1 VSITKV
7 IILSRK
13 IIYLSAAIIIIIAVF
28 FIGREFFYPAPL
40 YYQGDSSW
48 AASQKLALIRLED
61 VNPGT
66 YDTREKLDK
75 LVKIADYLYKEGVPF
90 QISLIPV
97 YKDPASNIEISVGD
111 TEIFQIRDFNKTI
124 MYMRERGGMVGLH
137 GYTHQHLNE
146 VSGAGFEFSD
156 KSGQEYAKMAYAEER
171 VQKAL
176 AAMERAGIPVD
187 YWETPHYTASLDQYK
202 TFGNYFGLLYDPN
215 PWEKTLKNIS
225 SRDSTGMDNQSV
237 IFVPAPLNNIT
248 VDKDVERIFS
258 QLDKNDPAVLA
269 SFFYHPTQEF
279 KFLYKMQTPQG
290 KEFYAHEPDSYL
302 KRLISGFKERGYKF
316 VSVYDLIGFLPAERV
331 TGLNAGKGK
340 VLLSGDIDGDGRFDL
355 IAGDPA
361 KGLWQ
366 AGLSRV
372 DRLLPRY
379 NPESFAPT
387 TDWLKNWGQ
396 GGTKEFAAG
405 DFNNDGKKDLVS
417 WDKKT
422 GEINVALS
430 DGSKFIP
437 QQPWGSFNA
446 SGGTVKFFA
455 GRYNNSS
462 RDGLLF
468 WVQDENT
475 AYVALSAGD
484 SFTPARPWLEN
495 WGAGAGAGAGLQ
507 ILTGDFNGDGKKDL
521 AALNKNTGAIQVAL
535 SAGDK
540 FELPADNGGQP
551 WIAGFVTG
559 DRWQV
564 QTGDYTGEGVD
575 DFIAYDNTLGKW
587 QFILTRNKQFVIE
600 SWPVVFGKDPAGQFL
615 VGDFDG
621 DKKSDLAV
629 SRQFGGQTP
638 IDLAISVM
646 NRNNS
651 PPAGSN

>member
-1 VSITKV
+1 M

-13 IIYLSAAIIIIIAVF
+13 IIYLLAAIVILIAVF
-28 FIGREFFYPAPL
+28 FISREILRPKPL

-61 VNPGT
+61 VNPGI

-75 LVKIADYLYKEGVPF
+75 LVKIADYLYKVGVPF

-97 YKDPASNIEISVGD
+97 YKDPGGNIEVSVGD
-111 TEIFQIRDFNKTI
+111 TEIFQVRDFNKTI

-137 GYTHQHLNE
+137 GYTHQYLNE

-156 KSGQEYAKMAYAEER
+156 KSGQEFAMPAYAEES

-176 AAMERAGIPVD
+176 AAMEKAGIPVD

-202 TFGNYFGLLYDPN
+202 TLGNYFGLIYDPN
-215 PWEKTLKNIS
+215 PWERTIKNIS

-248 VDKDVERIFS
+248 ADKDVERIFS

-279 KFLYKMQTPQG
+279 KFLYKMHTHQG

-302 KRLISGFKERGYKF
+302 KRLIGGFKERGYKF

-331 TGLNAGKGK
+331 TGYTAGKGK
-340 VLLSGDIDGDGRFDL
+340 VLLSGDIDGNGSSDL

-372 DRLLPRY
+372 STLLPR
-379 NPESFAPT
+379 NKQESFEPV
-387 TDWLKNWGQ
+387 TDWLQNWGQ
-396 GGTKEFAAG
+396 GGTKEFASG

-437 QQPWGSFNA
+437 QQPWGGFNA
-446 SGGTVKFFA
+446 SGTVKFFA
-455 GRYNNSS
+455 GRFNNSG
-462 RDGLLF
+462 RDALLF

-475 AYVALSAGD
+475 AYVSLSGGD
-484 SFTPARPWLEN
+484 SFTAARPWLEN
-495 WGAGAGAGAGLQ
+495 WGEGAGSH
-507 ILTGDFNGDGKKDL
+507 ILTGDYNGDGRKDL
-521 AALNKNTGAIQVAL
+521 AALNMDTGSVQVAL

-540 FELPADNGGQP
+540 FELPDNGGQP
-551 WIAGFVTG
+551 WISGFVTG

-621 DKKSDLAV
+621 DKKTDLAV
-629 SRQFGGQTP
+629 ARQFGGQTP
-638 IDLAISVM
+638 IDLAISVL

-651 PPAGSN
+651 PPADPN